1 MALSQGS
8 SVSWSD
14 IRNLFDRVNAERH
27 RLLSEDVS
35 NKAASPTRGS
45 TVLASTPSTLRT
57 LTAGAI
63 SGNQFARTDLSTTLT
78 AINALGV
85 PSRGSLLTI
94 SQLSSLA
101 SFLSTI
107 EAYNPKITTGT
118 ANSFSRFGFNS
129 AFGSGFTSFNTR
141 FGSGFTSFNTRFGT
155 GFTSFNTAFG
165 TGFSGFNSAFGTGFS
180 GFRAAS
186 GFSGFFTCGS
196 HCVGAAFD
204 FDLNFSNF
212 RTTARGTFNSRFGT
226 SGTFFSRFT
235 RTGTFFSRFTR
246 TGTFNARFTRTG
258 TFNARFT
265 RTLLFSAF
273 GAGFNNFNTAFGA
286 GFSGFNSAFGAG
298 FGGFN
303 SAFGSGFGG
312 FNSAFGSGFSGGYV
326 CGYCGTVCTSFSNGF
341 SAYCFSFTAA
351 SGTFNS
357 RFGSG
362 GGTFNS
368 AFGTGGGTFNSAFG
382 TGGGTFNS
390 AFGIGGG
397 TFNSAFGTGCPSGF
411 YASFVYSFSAFNA
424 GGFCPAEFCT
434 NFCAASFFNTL

>member
-35 NKAASPTRGS
+35 NKAASPVRGS

-63 SGNQFARTDLSTTLT
+63 NGNQFARTDLSSTLT

-141 FGSGFTSFNTRFGT
+141 FGSGFSGFN
-155 GFTSFNTAFG
+155 SAFG

-180 GFRAAS
+180 GGFRAAS
-186 GFSGFFTCGS
+186 SFSGFFTCGT

-204 FDLNFSNF
+204 FDFSFSNF
-212 RTTARGTFNSRFGT
+212 RTTARGFFCSSYGS

-235 RTGTFFSRFTR
+235 RTGTYFSRFTR
-246 TGTFNARFTRTG
+246 TGTYYSRFVRY
-258 TFNARFT
+258 FI
-265 RTLLFSAF
+265 FSAF
-273 GAGFNNFNTAFGA
+273 KA

-298 FGGFN
+298 FNGFNSAFGAGFNRFN
-303 SAFGSGFGG
+303 SAFGSGF
-312 FNSAFGSGFSGGYV
+312 AGGYV

-341 SAYCFSFTAA
+341 SAYCRSFTAA

-357 RFGSG
+357 AFGTG

>member
-35 NKAASPTRGS
+35 NKAASPAKGS

-63 SGNQFARTDLSTTLT
+63 SGNQFARTDLNTTLT

-85 PSRGSLLTI
+85 PSRGALLTV

-141 FGSGFTSFNTRFGT
+141 FGSGFTSFN
-155 GFTSFNTAFG
+155 SAFG

-204 FDLNFSNF
+204 FDSHFNNF
-212 RTTARGTFNSRFGT
+212 RTTARGFFCSRYGS

-246 TGTFNARFTRTG
+246 TGTFNARF
-258 TFNARFT
+258 ARY
-265 RTLLFSAF
+265 LIFSAF
-273 GAGFNNFNTAFGA
+273 KA
-286 GFSGFNSAFGAG
+286 GFSNFNSAFGAG
-298 FGGFN
+298 FSGFN

-312 FNSAFGSGFSGGYV
+312 FNSSFGSGFAGGYV

-357 RFGSG
+357 AFGSG

-382 TGGGTFNS
+382 S
-390 AFGIGGG
+390 GGG

-411 YASFVYSFSAFNA
+411 YASFIYSFSAFNA